1 MIKVR
6 RDFSVSGITPAVVHH
21 ETDSSSLGPAGL
33 LCSVHSE
40 NREGLRWL
48 DESIRR
54 LVDQFCLSQTDDTVF
69 SVLLESDPPSPYR
82 SLFRGEIQ
90 YTLLH

>member
-1 MIKVR
+1 MSLGLHQLLSIMR
-6 RDFSVSGITPAVVHH
+6 QTPPVLDLL
-21 ETDSSSLGPAGL
+21 DSS
-33 LCSVHSE
+33 
-40 NREGLRWL
+40 EGLRWL
-48 DESIRR
+48 DESIRH

-82 SLFRGEIQ
+82 SFFRGEIQ